1 MERQGRP
8 VLTRPER
15 TLVLAVSGALVLVTV
30 GNTLLMA
37 GGRTIPLY
45 LEARDG
51 AVILLAVTLV
61 AGNLA
66 ALRRNPL
73 QARLFVAVLGGLAL
87 VGTAH
92 LVRLLH
98 GGFACR

>member
-1 MERQGRP
+1 MERQRRP

-15 TLVLAVSGALVLVTV
+15 TLVLAASGALVLVTV

-37 GGRTIPLY
+37 SGRTIPLY

-51 AVILLAVTLV
+51 AVILLAVVLV

-66 ALRRNPL
+66 ALRRNPR
-73 QARLFVAVLGGLAL
+73 QVWLFAAVLGLLAI